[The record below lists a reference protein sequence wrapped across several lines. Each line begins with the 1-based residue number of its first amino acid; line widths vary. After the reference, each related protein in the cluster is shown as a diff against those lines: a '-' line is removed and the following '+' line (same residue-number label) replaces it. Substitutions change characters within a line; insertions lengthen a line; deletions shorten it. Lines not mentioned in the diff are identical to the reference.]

1 MIQNYNDNND
11 GGLDGILL
19 LASFNLFPFRQ
30 RCYFFFTTRY
40 TKNQLE
46 LSFLIVLLAI

>member
-30 RCYFFFTTRY
+30 RCYFFLLRDTP
-40 TKNQLE
+40 KIN
-46 LSFLIVLLAI
+46 LSFLF